1 MAASTVCSFTSFSF
15 IKVWQVR
22 IKRPVPKS
30 MSGMLDCFFDSQ
42 PSMPPFA
49 IPMIP
54 TFATS
59 PSSRAFVACVVL
71 CAIKTTSSGSMLFLV
86 RQFSKHSITPA
97 ATPISWSCV
106 VMTTDSPIISWVSLS
121 SATAFVCV
129 PPTSMPTRIFLS
141 PMLRRSP
148 FLAWAGLFPVP
159 KLGPP
164 AVHARG
170 GRAAYRIYSNIVAN
184 RPGSDI
190 SVWWQASGGC
200 GLTVLIRT

>member
-1 MAASTVCSFTSFSF
+1 
-15 IKVWQVR
+15 
-22 IKRPVPKS
+22 

-148 FLAWAGLFPVP
+148 FLARAGLSLFPS
-159 KLGPP
+159 GP
-164 AVHARG
+164 ARRACARRA
-170 GRAAYRIYSNIVAN
+170 GRLSNLYSGKPSWFRHFGVVAGFRRLRPHRAHTNIK
-184 RPGSDI
+184 
-190 SVWWQASGGC
+190 
-200 GLTVLIRT
+200 